1 MSSLSASFCRPS
13 ERDSPPFRAARAA
26 FSALTR
32 GPHPVCVNGGL
43 FAGLPNADLPLDQLR
58 DVLLNP
64 DCGQATRDAVWA
76 DLVRRARGSETWMV
90 GCLGLA
96 LPALVRVA
104 THLSARFA
112 GDPSEVHAAVLSGF
126 VTELDRVDCQRR
138 GIVTRLR
145 WGAYRAGYLAVHEA
159 LSAPPPTPATAE
171 QEPGEDAADRAV
183 LAVQAPSG
191 HPDFVLA
198 HAVADGALTITES
211 ELIAATRLGDL
222 TVASAAA
229 ARGATYAA
237 VHQARRRAEARL
249 SRWLR
254 DRPEPDRVLGPGQDE
269 GATRASE
276 SVTLARATPT
286 GPIPSEHSLS
296 VSGRQRQ
303 GRTTSARRV
312 SKTNP
317 SSRVPPC
324 EATRPRPT
332 AGTPSSWERSS

>member
-1 MSSLSASFCRPS
+1 MSSFSASFCRSS

-32 GPHPVCVNGGL
+32 GPHPVCVDGGL

-58 DVLLNP
+58 ELLLNP
-64 DCGQATRDAVWA
+64 DCGQVTRDAVWA

-96 LPALVRVA
+96 LPALVRVG

-126 VTELDRVDCQRR
+126 VTELGRVDCQRQ

-159 LSAPPPTPATAE
+159 VSAPPPTPVTTE
-171 QEPGEDAADRAV
+171 EEPEDGAADRTV
-183 LAVQAPSG
+183 LAAGAPRG
-191 HPDFVLA
+191 HPEFVLA
-198 HAVADGALTITES
+198 QAVADGALTITES
-211 ELIAATRLGDL
+211 ELIAATRLGDRS
-222 TVASAAA
+222 VASAAA
-229 ARGATYAA
+229 ARGVTYAA
-237 VHQARRRAEARL
+237 VHQARRRAEVRL

-254 DRPEPDRVLGPGQDE
+254 DRQEPDRALGPGQDE
-269 GATRASE
+269 VATRASE
-276 SVTLARATPT
+276 SVTLARARPT
-286 GPIPSEHSLS
+286 GPTPSEHALS

-303 GRTTSARRV
+303 GRKTSARRV
-312 SKTNP
+312 SKTTP
-317 SSRVPPC
+317 SSGVPPC
-324 EATRPRPT
+324 EATKPRPT
-332 AGTPSSWERSS
+332 AGTSSSWERSS